1 MTLEADVSDLW
12 DRYQDGLTAAD
23 ATAEDAAVVDEFLAA
38 LEAGEVRAA
47 EKTGDDVTTWE
58 ANEWV
63 KRGILLNFGLRETEA
78 REYGGVTYHDVLPLR
93 DTADLGERGTRNTP
107 DGTAI
112 RRGAYL
118 GSDCI
123 MMSPS
128 FVNMGAYVGD
138 GTLVD
143 SCDTVGSCAQLGEN
157 VKLGANTLIGG
168 VLEPVED
175 APVIV
180 EDGVSLGAG
189 CRVTSGF
196 RVGENSIVGENT
208 LLTPESP
215 STTISS
221 RRRSSTATSRP
232 SAGRSPGWS
241 SRRSATTTSSR
252 AARTSPRSSRLTSR
266 RRRWRRRSERTRS
279 GNERQRRGR

>member
-1 MTLEADVSDLW
+1 MSLEADISALW
-12 DRYQDGLTAAD
+12 ERYQDGLTAAD
-23 ATAEDAAVVDEFLAA
+23 ATDEDAAVLGAFLAA

-63 KRGILLNFGLRETEA
+63 KRGILLNFGLRETEP

-93 DTADLGERGTRNTP
+93 DTDDLGERGTRNTP
-107 DGTAI
+107 DGTVV
-112 RRGAYL
+112 RRGACL

-128 FVNMGAYVGD
+128 FVNVGAHVGD

-143 SCDTVGSCAQLGEN
+143 SCDTVGSCAQLGAG
-157 VKLGANTLIGG
+157 VKLGANTLVGG
-168 VLEPVED
+168 VLEPIED
-175 APVIV
+175 APVVI

-208 LLTPESP
+208 LLTPRIPVYDLVEEDVIYGHLPAERRAFTRMVESSVGDHDLFEGGAYKP
-215 STTISS
+215 AVVATDVEEDTLEAT
-221 RRRSSTATSRP
+221 RREDALR
-232 SAGRSPGWS
+232 
-241 SRRSATTTSSR
+241 
-252 AARTSPRSSRLTSR
+252 
-266 RRRWRRRSERTRS
+266 E
-279 GNERQRRGR
+279 